1 MVKGPKKSPEFLK
14 IEITSE
20 SDLFFHYSKIENLES
35 FDDLKITQKL
45 NLEFD
50 GFIGLLIKLLGSV

>member
-1 MVKGPKKSPEFLK
+1 MLK

-35 FDDLKITQKL
+35 FEDLKITQKL

-50 GFIGLLIKLLGSV
+50 GFIGLLIKLLVSVQ